1 MVRRFTLTRLSCAK
15 FYKIEIQGSGIIIRL
30 QIYTLIDLQ

>member
-15 FYKIEIQGSGIIIRL
+15 FYKIEIQGIIIRL